1 MGTMIQKQKLR
12 DVFGQ
17 LANLPWNHV
26 VYLPL
31 GAPTLDTECVVLDP
45 DDVAPDQDVPEEVAD
60 LGFEE
65 GLGIDDI
72 RSIQEN
78 ARLQGR
84 KPSEDEMLQAFVY
97 YLRNDA
103 FIEFD

>member
-1 MGTMIQKQKLR
+1 MGTMTQKQTIR

-17 LANLPWNHV
+17 LGSFPWNHV
-26 VYLPL
+26 VYLPP
-31 GAPTLDTECVVLDP
+31 GTPTLDTECVVLDP
-45 DDVAPDQDVPEEVAD
+45 DDGDPDQDVPEQAAD

-78 ARLQGR
+78 AQLQGR
-84 KPSEDEMLQAFVY
+84 KPSDDEMLQAFVY
-97 YLRNDA
+97 YLQNDA